1 MDRALTLARLR
12 FAFRRSVP
20 DVHSLAVGPDGKS
33 TLRSALL
40 CGFSCAPR
48 GGEKGKRLGV
58 SLRVPDRAIARS
70 LRIRGRQFDARF
82 ALMAFLVALA
92 VSVTAVFVFGDAS
105 HRAAALAVVAMSPA
119 AIVDI
124 RERRLPDRWVAFA
137 AGVLAAAT
145 WAAWVFGQF
154 VDVSS
159 MLLGAAAMA
168 GPILVLHLVSPASM
182 GFGDVKAAVVLGAA
196 IGSVDWELAVGAL
209 TLAAGIAATIGIVG
223 RIRMIPFGPF
233 LVMGSAIALA
243 AGMFMRSPA

>member
-1 MDRALTLARLR
+1 
-12 FAFRRSVP
+12 
-20 DVHSLAVGPDGKS
+20 
-33 TLRSALL
+33 
-40 CGFSCAPR
+40 
-48 GGEKGKRLGV
+48 
-58 SLRVPDRAIARS
+58 
-70 LRIRGRQFDARF
+70 
-82 ALMAFLVALA
+82 MAFLVAVAL
-92 VSVTAVFVFGDAS
+92 SVTAVLVFGDAS
-105 HRAAALAVVAMSPA
+105 HQAAALAVAAMSPA